1 MKTPLLYVL
10 AVSVSLFA
18 CVPARQATVPG
29 NNRIAKPAAVPGTVD
44 TIRWKENNTRRV
56 IKDEAAADQRNLGAG
71 QTWHIG
77 YLLPFLTAQ
86 SEEGSVPEKSRF
98 ALQFYAGVKLA
109 MEDISEEGKIKLR
122 ADVWDT
128 QSSDEDFRTLLEGTP
143 EFRSLFC
150 TSVRPEHHRWK
161 LWPGGQRRIGK

>member
-56 IKDEAAADQRNLGAG
+56 IKEKFGGRTNLAYRIPAAFPD
-71 QTWHIG
+71 
-77 YLLPFLTAQ
+77 
-86 SEEGSVPEKSRF
+86 GS
-98 ALQFYAGVKLA
+98 
-109 MEDISEEGKIKLR
+109 I
-122 ADVWDT
+122 
-128 QSSDEDFRTLLEGTP
+128 
-143 EFRSLFC
+143 
-150 TSVRPEHHRWK
+150 
-161 LWPGGQRRIGK
+161 